1 MMWITS
7 HHRRRRSAAFCTASV
22 IGAGLVLL
30 LTLAW
35 PCGVLQAA
43 PASPPAKMA
52 TDRPRNAEE
61 QARRAQQRTAG
72 IAKLATRVQVGLGSV
87 VADIGA
93 GGGQD
98 TWRWAAI
105 VGSRGTVYAEEVT
118 EKQVA
123 ALKTEAEK
131 RKLAQVRPVL
141 GRDDE
146 PALPPNTV
154 DLAYLRLVYHHLS
167 QPRPMLRGIWRSLKP
182 GGYLIVIDRHRG
194 TLRDWVPR
202 EQRTAKHFWIAE
214 TTVVREAREE
224 GFRFV
229 ACAEDCCELPEPFV
243 LIFQRPQE
251 PLQPGHDPDPFLPL
265 AVERVTASLLP
276 PAARFQHP
284 VFIALGQARQLI
296 APLLKRSAGPGLEIV
311 LEEWATEKQERPALP
326 AGVSLPSVLTQDGDP
341 QLDRRP
347 IDAVFFLD
355 SYHLLFHGPTLL
367 RKLREQLTADGRVF
381 VMDREAGHPQSRRE
395 ASHRRRIDPTT
406 VKREMAAAG
415 FALRFEAPRPAADRF
430 LLVFGKADVGP

>member
-1 MMWITS
+1 MLITGL
-7 HHRRRRSAAFCTASV
+7 HRRRHLAAFCTAPA
-22 IGAGLVLL
+22 IGAGLTL

-35 PCGVLQAA
+35 PCGVLRAA
-43 PASPPAKMA
+43 PVSPPAKVA

-61 QARRAQQRTAG
+61 QARRAQQRAAG
-72 IAKLATRVQVGLGSV
+72 IAKLATRVHVGPGSV

-98 TWRWAAI
+98 TWRWADL
-105 VGSRGTVYAEEVT
+105 VGPRGTVYAEEVT

-141 GRDDE
+141 GRDDD
-146 PALPPNTV
+146 PALPQTAV

-167 QPRPMLRGIWRSLKP
+167 QPRAMLRGIWRSLKP
-182 GGYLIVIDRHRG
+182 GGYLVVIDRQRG
-194 TLRDWVPR
+194 TLHDWVPR
-202 EQRTAKHFWIAE
+202 EQRKAKHFWIAE

-229 ACAEDCCELPEPFV
+229 ACADDCCELPEPFV

-265 AVERVTASLLP
+265 AMARVTASLLP
-276 PAARFQHP
+276 PAERFQHP

-296 APLLKRSAGPGLEIV
+296 APLLQRSAGPGLEIV

-341 QLDRRP
+341 HLDHRP

-367 RKLREQLTADGRVF
+367 SKLRERLTADGRVF
-381 VMDREAGHPQSRRE
+381 VMDREDGHPQSRRE
-395 ASHRRRIDPTT
+395 ASHRRRIDPAT

-415 FALRFEAPRPAADRF
+415 FALRCEMPRPAADRF
-430 LLVFGKADVGP
+430 LLVFGKAGVGP